1 MVANSQK
8 SLSDFSFFVPFLIAF
23 WYSSRMQL
31 LYALLLGI
39 VQGVTEFLPVSSTA
53 HLVLAE
59 RLLGASPQIFGLS
72 FDASLHLGT
81 LGAIL
86 IYFRADLSKILKNT
100 QGFKLLLLLVVGTV
114 PAVVVGVFLQNLI
127 ESLFRTPLVIA
138 TMLIFF
144 SFVFWVVE
152 KNSHKN
158 NTLDKLSYKQGFLVG
173 CLQVLALIPG
183 VSRSGIVISGGLLL
197 GLVEADAARFAF
209 LLSIPIVALAGGK
222 SFLSVVAK
230 GFIGGF
236 NSSELMIFGVGM
248 VTSALVGFATIDFF
262 LRFLKKGSLT
272 PFIIYRIALG
282 ILILFFV

>member
-1 MVANSQK
+1 
-8 SLSDFSFFVPFLIAF
+8 
-23 WYSSRMQL
+23 MQL
-31 LYALLLGI
+31 LYALLLGM

-59 RLLGASPQIFGLS
+59 RLLGVSPQIFGLS

-81 LGAIL
+81 LAAVL
-86 IYFRADLSKILKNT
+86 IYFRRDLSTLLKNT
-100 QGFKLLLLLVVGTV
+100 QEYKLLLLLVVGTV

-152 KNSHKN
+152 KISHKN
-158 NTLDKLSYKQGFLVG
+158 NTLDKLSYKQGFLIG
-173 CLQVLALIPG
+173 CLQALALIPG
-183 VSRSGIVISGGLLL
+183 VSRSGIVMSGGLVS

-222 SFLSVVAK
+222 SFLSVVTK
-230 GFIGGF
+230 GFFTGV
-236 NSSELMIFGVGM
+236 NSSELMIFAVGM
-248 VTSALVGFATIDFF
+248 LTSALVGFVTIDFF
-262 LRFLKKGSLT
+262 LRFLKKGNLT
-272 PFIIYRIALG
+272 PFIIYRITLG